1 MINWTVNAI
10 KGSKL
15 ITDAILT
22 SDSTEI
28 INHCHSIGLRAPF
41 VRPKELAQDDTPMLP
56 VINHAIDWVEKND
69 GYKPSI
75 IVLLQPTSPLR
86 TSRHID
92 EAIKILREHPQSDSF
107 VSITE
112 VPHSCGP

>member
-1 MINWTVNAI
+1 
-10 KGSKL
+10 
-15 ITDAILT
+15 
-22 SDSTEI
+22 
-28 INHCHSIGLRAPF
+28 
-41 VRPKELAQDDTPMLP
+41 MLP

-92 EAIKILREHPQSDSF
+92 EAIKILREHPQSDSL

-112 VPHSCGP
+112 VPHSCGLSLLWKLAMVLGSLQRLGPES